1 MLLLSELNM
10 LIIVE
15 LFMTLVNL
23 TQFIFYKIMCL
34 MIVNIY
40 KMHIGYNYLFGILLE
55 TKKLETKNIL
65 IKEKNYK
72 NLVIYFTRY
81 DQVYGRSSIIQD

>member
-1 MLLLSELNM
+1 
-10 LIIVE
+10 
-15 LFMTLVNL
+15 
-23 TQFIFYKIMCL
+23 
-34 MIVNIY
+34 
-40 KMHIGYNYLFGILLE
+40 MHIGYNYLFGILLE

-72 NLVIYFTRY
+72 NLAIYFTRY